1 MRNDFVQRKYI
12 LFVLASVV
20 VGLAVFVGACALAKS
35 SNWFSSDE
43 FGDEIIGP
51 GSLAP
56 PQWSPDGTKLVFHW
70 WRGSYLVD
78 ASSDGARIREVVV
91 GEHREEIYPRISPD
105 GSRMVFSTT
114 RYEVDEANWEIGV
127 SNLDGSEYRRLT
139 RSRGYQYGPKWS
151 PNGARIAF
159 ISSFSE
165 SEGTHYSSG
174 LYTMA
179 ANGSGPRKLVDS
191 VRVSGPLAW
200 SPDGRRIAFLAYGGT
215 QPGDWPFTSN
225 IYIVEHNGSNLT
237 RLAEA
242 SSPPAWSPDGSIAAF
257 LRGDN
262 RDSLFVVNPD
272 GSGLRKIADI
282 DPDSIQQWKWNPF
295 PDLSWSPDGSEILL
309 QEYPFIRVKV
319 DGSSYDEGGEPYAVF
334 TGPEDWYIAHAS
346 WSPDGSRIA
355 ITVEELYGPA
365 PNEGDAILLTMAR
378 DGSDMRVL
386 ARASN
391 ELGLHAVPNEPW
403 DAEAGWVWHSP

>member
-1 MRNDFVQRKYI
+1 MAQSG
-12 LFVLASVV
+12 LLTAPASP
-20 VGLAVFVGACALAKS
+20 S
-35 SNWFSSDE
+35 S
-43 FGDEIIGP
+43 P
-51 GSLAP
+51 
-56 PQWSPDGTKLVFHW
+56 
-70 WRGSYLVD
+70 
-78 ASSDGARIREVVV
+78 
-91 GEHREEIYPRISPD
+91 
-105 GSRMVFSTT
+105 
-114 RYEVDEANWEIGV
+114 
-127 SNLDGSEYRRLT
+127 
-139 RSRGYQYGPKWS
+139 
-151 PNGARIAF
+151 
-159 ISSFSE
+159 SFSE
-165 SEGTHYSSG
+165 SEGTHYSHS

-242 SSPPAWSPDGSIAAF
+242 SSPPAWSPDGSIVAF

-272 GSGLRKIADI
+272 GSGLRKLADI
-282 DPDSIQQWKWNPF
+282 DPDSIQGWEWTPY
-295 PDLSWSPDGSEILL
+295 PHLSWSPDGSEILL
-309 QEYPFIRVKV
+309 QDYPFIRVKV

-334 TGPEDWYIAHAS
+334 NGPEDWNVAYAS

-355 ITVEELYGPA
+355 VTVEHMGESGP
-365 PNEGDAILLTMAR
+365 NIGDAILLTMAR
-378 DGSDMRVL
+378 DGSDKRVL
-386 ARASN
+386 ARIST

-403 DAEAGWVWHSP
+403 DEEAGWVWDPQREGINPASTGTPTPAGTSARRRGWFPRSKPCSTTGSTPRT